1 ELKLS
6 SVDAGVGLRAAFEHL
21 RPGKLAQVMVVDT
34 GMGMTA
40 EVQEKIFEPLFTTKA
55 EGIGTGLG
63 LASAKRIV
71 EEHKGAI
78 AVESSPGQGTRFTVY
93 LPVID
98 RTSHEPQPADLV
110 YLGGTERVL
119 VVDDEPEV
127 AKATGTALAA
137 LGYVVEVCHSPIDA
151 LELVGATDEPFQLVV
166 TDQVMPR
173 MPGLELAARLKALH
187 PETPIILLSGTATE
201 EILRKAEAVGVEL
214 VLSKPVTRSA
224 LARAVRG
231 ELDR

>member
-1 ELKLS
+1 
-6 SVDAGVGLRAAFEHL
+6 
-21 RPGKLAQVMVVDT
+21 
-34 GMGMTA
+34 MGMTA